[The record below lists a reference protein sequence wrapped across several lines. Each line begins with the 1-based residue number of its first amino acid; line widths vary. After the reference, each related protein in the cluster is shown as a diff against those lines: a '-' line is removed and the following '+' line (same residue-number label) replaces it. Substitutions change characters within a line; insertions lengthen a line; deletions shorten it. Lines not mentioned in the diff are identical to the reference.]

1 MIDLIRP
8 HEQREARTAYE
19 QQAVRAY
26 EKMQATGLHFTADEM
41 KQWAQSLSN
50 PNATKSNEVAAN
62 TLGELP
68 DFGQEGKSPH
78 SLTVD

>member
-1 MIDLIRP
+1 MIDLMQT

-19 QQAVRAY
+19 QQAIRAY
-26 EKMQATGLHFTADEM
+26 KKMQSTGLHFTVDEV

-68 DFGQEGKSPH
+68 VFGQEGKA
-78 SLTVD
+78 LTP